1 MTAIAAA
8 QWLRNHLLAM
18 TNGDL
23 LRINSI
29 ITDTCKLMFAM
40 WLEMQKLVD
49 FKYTLFI
56 PCDYHGIQLLVKDL
70 LKISTFKN
78 IMDKAQTV
86 VKSFRCSLL

>member
-1 MTAIAAA
+1 
-8 QWLRNHLLAM
+8 
-18 TNGDL
+18 
-23 LRINSI
+23 
-29 ITDTCKLMFAM
+29 MFAM